1 MHGLFRNLARL
12 ALVSVLAPL
21 MAGCVAVVGTEGVSA
36 NPAMAQYRQ
45 LAFVG
50 LSDESEAVFTTMFM
64 EAFPTMAFVEKDA
77 LLRLAPEEDLLSGRL
92 GSDVRSNVRSTLGV
106 EGIVAILWEDSGGAG
121 SMEWSLTIT
130 DTDTGEVTGSAI
142 ARLRKEPLARGVP
155 FADLERRAFEVLISA
170 LKEELGG

>member
-77 LLRLAPEEDLLSGRL
+77 LLRLAPEEDLLSGQMR
-92 GSDVRSNVRSTLGV
+92 SDVRGNVRSTLGV
-106 EGIVAILWEDSGGAG
+106 EGILAILW
-121 SMEWSLTIT
+121 
-130 DTDTGEVTGSAI
+130 
-142 ARLRKEPLARGVP
+142 
-155 FADLERRAFEVLISA
+155 AD
-170 LKEELGG
+170 

>member
-50 LSDESEAVFTTMFM
+50 LPDESEAVFTTM
-64 EAFPTMAFVEKDA
+64 FVEKDA

-155 FADLERRAFEVLISA
+155 FANLERRAFEVLISA